1 MAYIDEKN
9 RRIFATYSDAKSKA
23 MDPKDKTKV
32 ENFLKSLKADAV
44 EWSDDRNVLR
54 WFKTLWNVFE

>member
-44 EWSDDRNVLR
+44 E
-54 WFKTLWNVFE
+54 